1 MKLKYLIILFGVFYS
16 AFIITAPT
24 KNKSKRNTRTRS
36 TSKRRPTKT
45 MSRGRTSSRG
55 MSRGGG
61 SSAPSSSVGATP
73 TPGITPPPIAPTK
86 QKPAPL
92 NITFFDQKIIKLDLD
107 GKKSIKQTKEKLQE
121 IKNKLQKEK
130 TELIKL
136 QKSLEN
142 KPKTITNKEIIEK
155 EENYRKELDE
165 KKNPQNNELAF
176 IK

>member
-36 TSKRRPTKT
+36 TSKRRPTQRKT
-45 MSRGRTSSRG
+45 ISRGRTSSRG

-73 TPGITPPPIAPTK
+73 TK

-92 NITFFDQKIIKLDLD
+92 NITFFDQKIITLNNA
-107 GKKSIKQTKEKLQE
+107 GKESIKQTKEKLQE

-130 TELIKL
+130 AELIKL
-136 QKSLEN
+136 QKSLES
-142 KPKTITNKEIIEK
+142 KPKTITNKEIIKK
-155 EENYRKELDE
+155 EENYRKKLDE
-165 KKNPQNNELAF
+165 KKPQTQELVAF
-176 IK
+176 